1 MFKVNHNNS
10 TNNTIN
16 IREISHYLVK
26 KIHCYLVR
34 NKEVQVSY
42 YNIKYTNFWS
52 LVYIQQ

>member
-26 KIHCYLVR
+26 KKIHRYLVH

-52 LVYIQQ
+52 LVNIQ